1 MPLEFGSAGAPV
13 GAFEIYMPYDP
24 IAAAIDRDTKKLYLI
39 LFGGLA
45 LLYLVLFRIVVSAS
59 RRLRRHAAE
68 NRHQALHDALT
79 DLPNRTLFHD
89 RIEQALRHGRRERV
103 PARCC

>member
-1 MPLEFGSAGAPV
+1 MPPV

-24 IAAAIDRDTKKLYLI
+24 IAAAINRDTKKLYLI

-59 RRLRRHAAE
+59 RAFGATRPRTATRRCTTRSPTCRTAPCSTTGSSRRCDHA
-68 NRHQALHDALT
+68 
-79 DLPNRTLFHD
+79 
-89 RIEQALRHGRRERV
+89 
-103 PARCC
+103 PARAV